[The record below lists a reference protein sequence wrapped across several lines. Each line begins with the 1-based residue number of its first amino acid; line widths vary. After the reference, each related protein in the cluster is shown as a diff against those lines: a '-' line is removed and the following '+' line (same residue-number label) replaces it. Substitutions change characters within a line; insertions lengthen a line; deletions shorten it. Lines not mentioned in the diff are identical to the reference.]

1 MLSERNWLYME
12 RKKSYGIHV
21 GISSILLI
29 VVILALVCFAGLS
42 LISAS
47 ADYRLSQKLA
57 SRTTAYFDA
66 LSHANRDL
74 AALNPAKIKES
85 STDSLIYTYPI
96 SDAQSLMVSVAPANE
111 GDSFMIN
118 RVQVVTVNEPEQD
131 NSLPVFR
138 NN

>member
-1 MLSERNWLYME
+1 ME

-57 SRTTAYFDA
+57 SRTTAYYDA

-111 GDSFMIN
+111 GESFMIN
-118 RVQVVTVNEPEQD
+118 KVQVVTVNEPEQD

-138 NN
+138 SN